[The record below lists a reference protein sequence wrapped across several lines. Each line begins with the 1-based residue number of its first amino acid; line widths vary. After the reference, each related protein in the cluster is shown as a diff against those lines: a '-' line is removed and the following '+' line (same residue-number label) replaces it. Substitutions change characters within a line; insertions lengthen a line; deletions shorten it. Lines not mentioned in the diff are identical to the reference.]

1 LLAQVV
7 YHLQRMNLSRGRELA
22 AEIRRLG
29 FHAGESND
37 VRRTKELDI
46 QMMLEA
52 ARAALGAECS
62 DDEDAGGGGGAS
74 AATTPKG
81 GTRDGFSAECGDIA
95 LGFGLHIGW
104 AVEGAIGS
112 TIKIDASYLSPHVN
126 LASRLEAATKQYGVP
141 ILMSGDFHALL
152 SPPVQQRCRMLDRV
166 TVKGSLEPISVFTW
180 DFLPVAD
187 KDCGKPNNNFLG
199 SDGKIQSYVSS
210 GFRRLADL
218 EVREEAADDAAR
230 LRSSAHEAPHPP
242 PPPPASIRTTALLL
256 RSAACLRPGCHRVP
270 QNVRGWREQV
280 HSGRLGNGGKL
291 LRTLQRAA

>member
-1 LLAQVV
+1 
-7 YHLQRMNLSRGRELA
+7 MNLSRGRELA

-62 DDEDAGGGGGAS
+62 DDEDAGGGGGGAS

-180 DFLPVAD
+180 DFLPMAD
-187 KDCGKPNNNFLG
+187 KDCGKPNNNFVG

-210 GFRRLADL
+210 GFRRLPDL
-218 EVREEAADDAAR
+218 EVSEEAADAAR
-230 LRSSAHEAPHPP
+230 ASVRLLTAP
-242 PPPPASIRTTALLL
+242 PPPPAPVRNAALLL
-256 RSAACLRPGCHRVP
+256 RSVACLRPGCRRVP

-280 HSGRLGNGGKL
+280 HPGRLGNGGKL